1 MIKEVRM
8 SGHPAIIEAYL
19 NGSLIPRLD
28 EWKGKRGSNSSGGFL
43 PDEAAVLK
51 FLKRA
56 INGRKRL
63 VRSAG

>member
-1 MIKEVRM
+1 
-8 SGHPAIIEAYL
+8 
-19 NGSLIPRLD
+19 LIPRLD

-43 PDEAAVLK
+43 QDEAAVLQ

-63 VRSAG
+63 VRPAG